1 MGQAGKALREVLTSQ
16 NKLATAMGLQRSA
29 VYKWVH
35 EERDPT
41 ALTVVGIV
49 KALRGMNSEAAEA
62 FIRLYLGESKQNQ
75 DPESKETRFFS
86 KTGFLVC
93 DRFECD
99 LVKDLRQGMV
109 RISQTENSTTS

>member
-1 MGQAGKALREVLTSQ
+1 MGQAGKALRQVLTIYGISQ

-41 ALTVVGIV
+41 AETVVGIV

-62 FIRLYLGESKQNQ
+62 FIRLYLGEPKENQ
-75 DPESKETRFFS
+75 DPE
-86 KTGFLVC
+86 
-93 DRFECD
+93 
-99 LVKDLRQGMV
+99 
-109 RISQTENSTTS
+109 

>member
-1 MGQAGKALREVLTSQ
+1 MRLMGEAGKALREVLTTYGISQ

-62 FIRLYLGESKQNQ
+62 FIRLYLGEPKENQ
-75 DPESKETRFFS
+75 DLE
-86 KTGFLVC
+86 
-93 DRFECD
+93 
-99 LVKDLRQGMV
+99 
-109 RISQTENSTTS
+109 

>member
-1 MGQAGKALREVLTSQ
+1 MRLMGQAGKALREVLTTYGISQ

-41 ALTVVGIV
+41 AETVVGIV

-62 FIRLYLGESKQNQ
+62 FIKLYLGE
-75 DPESKETRFFS
+75 PKEKEDS
-86 KTGFLVC
+86 
-93 DRFECD
+93 E
-99 LVKDLRQGMV
+99 
-109 RISQTENSTTS
+109 

>member
-1 MGQAGKALREVLTSQ
+1 MRLMGQAGKALRQVLTIYGISQ

-41 ALTVVGIV
+41 AETVVGIV

-62 FIRLYLGESKQNQ
+62 FIRLYLGEPKENQ
-75 DPESKETRFFS
+75 DPE
-86 KTGFLVC
+86 
-93 DRFECD
+93 
-99 LVKDLRQGMV
+99 
-109 RISQTENSTTS
+109 